1 MNYWGPFASINS
13 SEWITKSVQ
22 YTIENEMPNLL
33 YAYLPQLDYSAQK
46 HGKSSVQV
54 KDDLKKIDNLI
65 GAIVE
70 STKKAGIFDQ
80 TQFLL
85 LSEYGFNDVSGAIPI
100 NRILRDKGLLKVRT
114 IKNKEYIDYEDTYLS

>member
-1 MNYWGPFASINS
+1 MDLWCYSRPANYYETIVDKIGEFNLMNYWGPFASINS

-22 YTIENEMPNLL
+22 YTIENEMPNLM

-65 GAIVE
+65 GSIVE

-80 TQFLL
+80 TFH
-85 LSEYGFNDVSGAIPI
+85 
-100 NRILRDKGLLKVRT
+100 LKLYRAP
-114 IKNKEYIDYEDTYLS
+114 EDTYLS